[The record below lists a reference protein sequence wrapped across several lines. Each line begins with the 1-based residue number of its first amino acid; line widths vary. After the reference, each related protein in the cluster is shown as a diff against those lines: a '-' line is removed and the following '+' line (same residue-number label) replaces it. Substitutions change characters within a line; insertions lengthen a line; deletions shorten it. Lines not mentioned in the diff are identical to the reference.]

1 MIFSKLWKLK
11 VCQVHQDLQDLR
23 RGNCRVGGCRRHHR
37 QVIRSHYYRHH
48 RHHWRFHWCDVSRSC
63 CKNIYPLLLL
73 LLARYNIEFVKINNK
88 KYARGWG
95 IRSLSWFCLM
105 YFCQKYFQTL
115 SCCFLLQGWC
125 HDGLSAHQ
133 KKCNTL
139 SQIYPGDVL
148 DTNAVIEFL
157 TSEEALELPDKIEE
171 VKSETFE

>member
-1 MIFSKLWKLK
+1 MVFFLTK
-11 VCQVHQDLQDLR
+11 
-23 RGNCRVGGCRRHHR
+23 
-37 QVIRSHYYRHH
+37 
-48 RHHWRFHWCDVSRSC
+48 F
-63 CKNIYPLLLL
+63 
-73 LLARYNIEFVKINNK
+73 
-88 KYARGWG
+88 
-95 IRSLSWFCLM
+95 
-105 YFCQKYFQTL
+105 FQTL

-133 KKCNTL
+133 NEYNTI

>member
-37 QVIRSHYYRHH
+37 QVIRSHHYRHH
-48 RHHWRFHWCDVSRSC
+48 RHLWRFHQRVSRSC

-95 IRSLSWFCLM
+95 IRSLSWFCLWYFFWQNSFRHFPAVSFFKAGAMMVCLHTKKM
-105 YFCQKYFQTL
+105 YQNVP
-115 SCCFLLQGWC
+115 
-125 HDGLSAHQ
+125 GLSWRH
-133 KKCNTL
+133 L
-139 SQIYPGDVL
+139 LY
-148 DTNAVIEFL
+148 FL
-157 TSEEALELPDKIEE
+157 HTRERL
-171 VKSETFE
+171 